1 LPKFDEDKIQVETL
15 IEKWIYFIKKAPNLE
30 VIPSN
35 VDDEGLKHAYENANK
50 LNWTRDEL
58 LAYDYA
64 SMRKADESS
73 KIRRAVEKAVKQ
85 EVEKAV
91 KEAVDATVVET
102 VKEFHKN
109 GASVEM
115 IALSFKLPV
124 ERVRQILGLGD

>member
-73 KIRRAVEKAVKQ
+73 KTKRAVEKAV
-85 EVEKAV
+85 
-91 KEAVDATVVET
+91 DAKVVGT
-102 VKEFHKN
+102 VKELHKN

-124 ERVRQILGLGD
+124 ERVRQILGLGG